1 MNLFPNQQVD
11 MQYAEPAA
19 AANIEKQDGAGT
31 DASRAD
37 TTGGTEGGTTFD
49 SAGDT
54 GNTVL
59 TVKMLKNLES
69 KIQVITISKPNCPL
83 LWSPAS
89 PPHSWPLSLPGLGRT
104 W

>member
-1 MNLFPNQQVD
+1 MNLVPNQQVD

-19 AANIEKQDGAGT
+19 AANSKKQDGVGT

-37 TTGGTEGGTTFD
+37 TTGGTEGGTAFD
-49 SAGDT
+49 RAGDT
-54 GNTVL
+54 GDTVL

-69 KIQVITISKPNCPL
+69 KIQVITISEANCPL
-83 LWSPAS
+83 LWSPVS
-89 PPHSWPLSLPGLGRT
+89 PPHSCPLSLLGLRT